1 MDTNVFILSWD
12 CYGLEACVDVTDKV
26 QRGNDFEREKI
37 WDLLKDPDNEPRND
51 AVKEINKIF
60 FTMSMRARY
69 NPQRHYEIYSIHTNP
84 DITERDL
91 ASMFDNAYQGS
102 ADLIRERG
110 TTLYS
115 DRSTTERVIT

>member
-37 WDLLKDPDNEPRND
+37 FDLLKDPDKEPHNA
-51 AVKEINKIF
+51 AVKEINQIF
-60 FTMSMRARY
+60 FAMTMRARY
-69 NPQRHYEIYSIHTNP
+69 NPQRNYEIYSIHTNA
-84 DITERDL
+84 DITKEDL
-91 ASMFDNAYQGS
+91 AGMFENDPQGT

-110 TTLYS
+110 TKLYS
-115 DRSTTERVIT
+115 DRSTKERVIT